1 MARRRYR
8 RYRRRSGRWAPNI
21 VKVASTINTSQGEF
35 YAVEDLAQNPI
46 QVSTG
51 VSQAFTVK
59 NFEISFVIETENAEG
74 SAFLEGITA
83 FIMYVPQGMNITANY
98 YAEHPEYIMAYKFLG
113 SPNSPDLV
121 DEPDGLSIR
130 VQERQQFQPYRI
142 RTRLS
147 RKLQTGDRVVL
158 YIQGSNE
165 LGINRFNINGIVRW
179 WSKAN

>member
-8 RYRRRSGRWAPNI
+8 RYRRKSGRWAPNI
-21 VKVASTINTSQGEF
+21 VKVANTINTEQGEF
-35 YAVEDLAQNPI
+35 FAVEDLALNPI

-59 NFEISFVIETENAEG
+59 NFEISFVIETESAG
-74 SAFLEGITA
+74 SSNFLEGITA

-113 SPNSPDLV
+113 SPNSPDIV
-121 DEPDGLSIR
+121 NDADGVGLR
-130 VQERQQFQPYRI
+130 VQERQQFQPYRM

-147 RKLQTGDRVVL
+147 RKLQTGDRVIL

-165 LGINRFNINGIVRW
+165 LGLNSFNINGIVRW